1 MRKKEREGRYLRLD
15 RQALNR
21 EREKEREKE
30 RDIYSTVSNI
40 IQLYIHI
47 YIYYIVPVF
56 YSLKDVFIISLC
68 FLCICLFIIES
79 VKDDR

>member
-47 YIYYIVPVF
+47 YIYILYC
-56 YSLKDVFIISLC
+56 S
-68 FLCICLFIIES
+68 CILFIKGCVYNLIVFS
-79 VKDDR
+79 LYLSFYY